1 MVLVSMAFSH
11 ASLICAK
18 AGSIQIDDL
27 RCEYINDPLGIGSPS
42 PRLSWELKSTDRGQ
56 TQSAYEILVASST
69 DKLADDQ
76 GDLWDSGKVVS
87 ERSVQVPYAGANLH
101 SGQRAFWKV
110 RIWNQSGL
118 ESRFSP
124 VATWEMGLLAPEDW
138 RPAQWIARNEEKIDP
153 LAPMLRRVFAVKKA
167 VKQARVYVCGLG
179 YYELHL
185 NGSKLGD
192 HLLDPAYTD
201 YDRRVLYATYDVTAQ
216 LRSGQNAL
224 GVILGNG
231 WYNMQTD
238 VGWGFQN
245 ASWRNSPRVLLKLEI
260 EFADGSRTDL
270 VSDDSWQCSTGP
282 IVYDNI
288 YGGETYDA
296 RLEKLGWDQ
305 AGYDAS
311 QWKMTM
317 IVSAP
322 KGRLV
327 AQAMPAIKAFD
338 TLKPVALAEPKPGV
352 WIFDFGQN
360 LAGFA
365 ELRSSGPAG
374 TKVVLKYGERVG
386 TNGLLDVKDISEYH
400 TLIGPGQQFQTDT
413 YIIKGQGKERWHSR
427 FDYHGFQYVEVT
439 GFSGQPDLDSLR
451 AVFIHSAVPEAGR
464 FVCSNPVLN
473 KIQHATRWSYLSNL
487 QGYPTDCPQRE
498 KSGWTGDAHLAAEQA
513 MYNFMPAAVYEKW
526 LNDMSDLQWTN
537 GELPAVVPTPGF
549 GYDWGNGPAWDSA
562 FLLIPEYLHEYYG
575 DTRVLAEHYAG
586 MKLYVDYLTG
596 HATNGIVSIG
606 LGDWVPVKTDTPVPV
621 TSTAYYFKDAQIVS
635 QTAALLGHTA
645 DAEKYAALAARI
657 KSDFNRE
664 FYHAETGSY
673 ANGSQTALSCALY
686 QGLVTPENRSLVLS
700 NLVATVAETG
710 GHIDTGI
717 LGAKY
722 ILNALLENGR
732 ADVAY
737 RIVSQTNYPGWGWWM
752 EQGATTLW
760 EGWNGGGS
768 RNHIMFGDVSAW
780 FYKALAGI
788 NSDPAAPGFKHIII
802 RPNCVGNLSY
812 VRATYDSIHGPI
824 VSDWK
829 LDRGK
834 FNLHVEIPA
843 NTTATVY
850 VPHAKVNEVRE
861 GSKLATKAPGIV
873 AYRQEPDAA
882 VFEIGSGSYQFSS
895 PLAGKPNDLA
905 ADPAAN

>member
-1 MVLVSMAFSH
+1 MWQAGM
-11 ASLICAK
+11 ICVFG
-18 AGSIQIDDL
+18 AGLSIQKL
-27 RCEYINDPLGIGSPS
+27 RCEYLTNPLGIDCVH
-42 PRLSWELKSTDRGQ
+42 PRLSWELHSPGRGQ
-56 TQSAYEILVASST
+56 EQSAYEILVASSRAR
-69 DKLADDQ
+69 LADDQ

-87 ERSVQVPYAGANLH
+87 GQSVQIPYNGEALR
-101 SGQRAFWKV
+101 SGQQVFWKV
-110 RIWNQSGL
+110 RVWDQAGAA
-118 ESRFSP
+118 SRFSP
-124 VATWEMGLLAPEDW
+124 PATWEMGLLSAQGW
-138 RPAQWIARNEEKIDP
+138 HPARWIARNLDKNDP
-153 LAPMLRRVFAVKKA
+153 LAPMLRRQFTLKKTVKR
-167 VKQARVYVCGLG
+167 ARVYVCGLG

-185 NGSKLGD
+185 NGRKVGD
-192 HLLDPAYTD
+192 HHLDPAYTD
-201 YDRRVLYATYDVTAQ
+201 YNRRVLYVTYDVTSQ
-216 LRSGQNAL
+216 LHPGTNAL

-245 ASWRNSPRVLLKLEI
+245 ASWRNSPRVLLKLEVD
-260 EFADGSRTDL
+260 FADGSRTDL
-270 VSDDSWQCSTGP
+270 VSDASWQCSTGP

-296 RLEKLGWDQ
+296 RLEKPGWDQ

-311 QWKMTM
+311 QWKPAM

-327 AQAMPAIKAFD
+327 AQAMPPVKAFEK
-338 TLKPVALAEPKPGV
+338 LKPVALTEPKPGV
-352 WIFDFGQN
+352 WMFKFGQN
-360 LAGFA
+360 LAGFSQ
-365 ELRSSGPAG
+365 LRVRGPAG
-374 TKVVLKYGERVG
+374 TKIVLKYGEKVA
-386 TNGLLDVKDISEYH
+386 TNGLLDVKDISAYH
-400 TLIGPGQQFQTDT
+400 TLTGPGQQFQTDT
-413 YIIKGQGKERWHSR
+413 YILKGQGEESWHSH
-427 FDYHGFQYVEVT
+427 FDYDGFQYVEVT
-439 GFSGQPDLDSLR
+439 GFPGKPDLNSLC
-451 AVFIHSAVPEAGR
+451 AVFIHSAVPETGH

-513 MYNFMPAAVYEKW
+513 MYNFMPAAVYENW

-537 GELPAVVPTPGF
+537 GELPAIVPTPGF

-562 FLLIPEYLHEYYG
+562 FLLMPEYLHEYYD
-575 DTRVLAEHYAG
+575 DTRVLKDHYAS

-635 QTAALLGHTA
+635 QTAALLGHPG

-664 FYHAETGSY
+664 FYHADTGSY

-686 QGLVTPENRSLVLS
+686 QGLVVPENRSLVLS
-700 NLVATVAETG
+700 NLVVAVAKTG

-722 ILNALLENGR
+722 ILNALLDNGR

-834 FNLHVEIPA
+834 FDLHVEIPA

-850 VPHAKVNEVRE
+850 VPHAKVDDVRE
-861 GSKLATKAPGIV
+861 GNTPAIKATGIA

-895 PLAGKPNDLA
+895 PLAAKPNNLA
-905 ADPAAN
+905 ADTAAN